1 MGFYGG
7 SGFVIGGVVSCVIGS
22 GLWALSGVNGGL
34 GMGAPKNE
42 RDIVES
48 TSTTTRPMA

>member
-7 SGFVIGGVVSCVIGS
+7 SGFVIGGVVSSVTGS

-34 GMGAPKNE
+34 GMGAPNDNRE
-42 RDIVES
+42 IVD
-48 TSTTTRPMA
+48 PAAI